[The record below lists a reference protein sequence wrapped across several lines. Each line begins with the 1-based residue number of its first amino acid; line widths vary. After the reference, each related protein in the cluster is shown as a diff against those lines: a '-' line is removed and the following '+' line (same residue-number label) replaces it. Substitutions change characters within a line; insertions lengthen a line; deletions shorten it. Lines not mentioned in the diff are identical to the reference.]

1 MSPQAQI
8 RWKVNQ
14 IHMQIILQVEGEGA
28 VVDEVEA
35 GQEVEEPLD
44 FQ

>member
-1 MSPQAQI
+1 
-8 RWKVNQ
+8 
-14 IHMQIILQVEGEGA
+14 MQIILQVEGEDA

-35 GQEVEEPLD
+35 GQEVVEPQD

>member
-1 MSPQAQI
+1 
-8 RWKVNQ
+8 
-14 IHMQIILQVEGEGA
+14 MQIILQVEGEGV

-35 GQEVEEPLD
+35 GREVVEPQD